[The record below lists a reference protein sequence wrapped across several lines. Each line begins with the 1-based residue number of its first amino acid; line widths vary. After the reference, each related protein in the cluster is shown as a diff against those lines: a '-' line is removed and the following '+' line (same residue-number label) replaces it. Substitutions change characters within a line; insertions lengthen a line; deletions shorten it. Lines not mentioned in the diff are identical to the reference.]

1 MKLFKEHPIIFIPIA
16 LLLAFLLLPLLD
28 KNPQP
33 KTKQAAVTPETYPS
47 TGFPDYDLLPEKLKQ
62 RMEKVKETDSIRHYY
77 FYYFFETDD
86 INRHYFLD
94 DNPMNMVFE
103 SQAVTNPEALDLV
116 NERLA
121 EGQSRGHS
129 LIRHPNYWE
138 NMKDREKAMK
148 THYQQ
153 VISYIFPEYEADFR
167 QLRVGIMVDTANYME
182 AHENEILHDTKTY
195 NLIEVDMPP
204 RPLRGT
210 EYFHDAIRKYLK
222 DQLVY
227 FQFYDMVGTV
237 KAEFTIGGKASS
249 PQIIEGF
256 STRETER
263 DEAYKLDGLIVKAL
277 NNLKVHWK
285 SGQRN
290 EKNVNTRVA
299 MNVYFSFDEAGAM
312 EFNFS
317 ELAPATRTF

>member
-33 KTKQAAVTPETYPS
+33 KTKQASLVSETS
-47 TGFPDYDLLPEKLKQ
+47 SNTGFLDYDLLPEELKQ
-62 RMEKVKETDSIRHYY
+62 RMEELVERDSVHSYF
-77 FYYFFETDD
+77 FYYFFETED

-94 DNPMNMVFE
+94 DDPTNMILE
-103 SQAVTNPEALDLV
+103 AQPVTNSEVLELV
-116 NERLA
+116 DERLT
-121 EGQSRGHS
+121 ETRGRGFSRAY
-129 LIRHPNYWE
+129 HPSYWE
-138 NMKDREKAMK
+138 ELRSGKVSHENWGWSPV
-148 THYQQ
+148 T
-153 VISYIFPEYEADFR
+153 YIASEYEADFR
-167 QLRVGIMVDTANYME
+167 QLRVGIIRDTLHYFE
-182 AHENEILHDTKTY
+182 VHENEIAYDTKTY
-195 NLIEVDMPP
+195 NLLEVDTPP
-204 RPLRGT
+204 HPVRGT
-210 EYFHDAIRKYLK
+210 EYFHNAIRKYLK

-227 FQFYDMVGTV
+227 FQFYDMVGAV

-299 MNVYFSFDEAGAM
+299 MNVHFSFDETGAM
-312 EFNFS
+312 EVNFS
-317 ELAPATRTF
+317 EFAPATRTF